1 MSWLGQNIVLGWGPT
16 LVRLAAGGFFL
27 PHVYAKLFGPGTIVF
42 FQAAGFKPPAC
53 WMYLACAI
61 ETAVACSLLSNV
73 LVRYFG
79 ILGAVHLLVAAAAV
93 YIVSRGNSYPAA
105 PSGWNWWC
113 LAGRWRS
120 RCLFRARVRSRGGD
134 GNGYEAEKCC
144 KTNRPHSPTFV
155 GISAGA
161 AAPQPL
167 CRITCQRKSLVKR
180 GRARENTVSGSA
192 PVMVAK

>member
-27 PHVYAKLFGPGTIVF
+27 PHVYAKLSGPGTIVF
-42 FQAAGFKPPAC
+42 FQAAGFKPPAR

-93 YIVSRGNSYPAA
+93 YIVSRGKWL
-105 PSGWNWWC
+105 WNIGGFEYCVFWAICC
-113 LAGRWRS
+113 LAV
-120 RCLFRARVRSRGGD
+120 AI
-134 GNGYEAEKCC
+134 NG
-144 KTNRPHSPTFV
+144 
-155 GISAGA
+155 
-161 AAPQPL
+161 
-167 CRITCQRKSLVKR
+167 
-180 GRARENTVSGSA
+180 
-192 PVMVAK
+192 